1 MVIKLSKSEE
11 VDIHESIIS
20 NIHLVKMIEKQDVDT
35 KIDLKA
41 KNTFANMRKRDVWI
55 ITFSFSQDMYY
66 HCSKDVLESR
76 GKNSFISRHR

>member
-1 MVIKLSKSEE
+1 MVIKLSKIEE

-55 ITFSFSQDMYY
+55 ISFSFSQYIIIVLNMYWNLGEKIL
-66 HCSKDVLESR
+66 S
-76 GKNSFISRHR
+76 

>member
-41 KNTFANMRKRDVWI
+41 KNTFANMKKRDVWI
-55 ITFSFSQDMYY
+55 ITFSFSQYIIIVLNMYWNLGEKIL
-66 HCSKDVLESR
+66 S
-76 GKNSFISRHR
+76 

>member
-1 MVIKLSKSEE
+1 MVIKLSKIEE

-55 ITFSFSQDMYY
+55 ITFSFSQYIIIVLNMYWNLGEKIL
-66 HCSKDVLESR
+66 S
-76 GKNSFISRHR
+76 

>member
-1 MVIKLSKSEE
+1 MVIKLSKIEE
-11 VDIHESIIS
+11 VDIHEFIIS

-55 ITFSFSQDMYY
+55 ITFSFSQYIIIVLNMYWNLGEKIL
-66 HCSKDVLESR
+66 S
-76 GKNSFISRHR
+76 

>member
-55 ITFSFSQDMYY
+55 ITFSFSQYIIIVLNMYWNLGEKIL
-66 HCSKDVLESR
+66 S
-76 GKNSFISRHR
+76 

>member
-1 MVIKLSKSEE
+1 MVIKLSKIEE

-41 KNTFANMRKRDVWI
+41 KNTFANIRKRDVWI
-55 ITFSFSQDMYY
+55 IIFFIFSIYY
-66 HCSKDVLESR
+66 HCSKYVLESR